1 MGIPVIV
8 DSSLLLAILF
18 AEPTAP
24 WAEAQLT
31 VNAGRL
37 AMSTVNLTEVLIRVR
52 DRRPQDL
59 AQLESQLLNSG
70 IRFVAP
76 DVEQALL
83 AAEARM
89 KFPLNLG
96 DCFAYALAK
105 TSNLDLLT
113 LDSDFRGVDVPLV
126 LP

>member
-1 MGIPVIV
+1 MIV

-18 AEPTAP
+18 AEPTAS

-31 VNAGRL
+31 ANAGKL
-37 AMSTVNLTEVLIRVR
+37 AMSTVNLAEVLIRLR
-52 DRRPQDL
+52 DRHPPDL
-59 AQLESQLLNSG
+59 AQLECQIFNSG

-76 DVEQALL
+76 DVEQARL

-105 TSNLDLLT
+105 TSKLDLLT
-113 LDSDFRGVDVPLV
+113 LDQDFRGVDVPVV

>member
-1 MGIPVIV
+1 MGIALII

-18 AEPTAP
+18 AEPTAS

-31 VNAGRL
+31 ANAGKL
-37 AMSTVNLTEVLIRVR
+37 EMSTVNLTEVLIRLR
-52 DRRPQDL
+52 DRRPKDL
-59 AQLESQLLNSG
+59 TQLESQILNSG

-83 AAEARM
+83 AADARM

-105 TSNLDLLT
+105 TRNLGLVT
-113 LDSDFRGVDVPLV
+113 LDQDFRGVDVPVV